1 MENETRFI
9 FVAKPPS
16 PLLSLSLHLQLKKQ
30 FIVIYC
36 LYAIRGFSF
45 SFFFSPSAC
54 SYVRLFYNTA
64 VVTATAA
71 AIFTNGHTTPYT
83 TQ

>member
-1 MENETRFI
+1 MEN
-9 FVAKPPS
+9 KPPS
-16 PLLSLSLHLQLKKQ
+16 SPISLTPSPVKKAIYRDLLFVRDSWVS
-30 FIVIYC
+30 F
-36 LYAIRGFSF
+36 LY
-45 SFFFSPSAC
+45 FFPSAC